1 MPDSVLKIKSIPF
14 YNSDIVINNPIVDFY
29 SQSATVEIRVNTNN
43 ISTPDRLAID
53 RWHTNIFSPTFKSI
67 INHADAEIIEY
78 DEYAKDI
85 KSTVNASVFPTYVDC
100 NTIIFNARLFNF
112 KRVESSSKL
121 DNISWNEYFSNLA
134 VLTSLRSKD
143 TTKVGA
149 VLVSPENKVLS
160 LGYNGY
166 VKGVDE
172 SIFPKNREAENLS
185 DTKYPYVIHAEA
197 NCILNLSTLNNLN
210 GSTIYCTLFPC
221 CDCAKLLANAGISK
235 VIYISDKYHNE
246 QQYIA
251 SRKIFDASNI
261 KYLQYDGNIYV
272 NKT

>member
-1 MPDSVLKIKSIPF
+1 MSDSILKIKSVPF
-14 YNSDIVINNPIVDFY
+14 YNSEIVLYNPIIDSY
-29 SQSATVEIRVNTNN
+29 NQSNDVEIRFNINN
-43 ISTPDRLAID
+43 ISISDKLAIN
-53 RWHTNIFSPTFKSI
+53 RWHTNIFSPTCKLNI
-67 INHADAEIIEY
+67 EWADAEIY
-78 DEYAKDI
+78 DNSKDI
-85 KSTVNASVFPTYVDC
+85 KLIISASVFPVCINY
-100 NTIIFNARLFNF
+100 NEIIFNARLFNI
-112 KRVESSSKL
+112 KKLESISKL
-121 DNISWNEYFSNLA
+121 DNLSWDEYFSNLA

-149 VLVSPENKVLS
+149 VVVSSENKVLS

-172 SIFPKNREAENLS
+172 SLFPKNREAENLS
-185 DTKYPYVIHAEA
+185 DTKYPYIIHAEA

-272 NKT
+272 NKI

>member
-1 MPDSVLKIKSIPF
+1 MSHSVLKIKSDQF
-14 YNSDIVINNPIVDFY
+14 YNSELVLYDPVIDSVN
-29 SQSATVEIRVNTNN
+29 QSTDVEIRFNSNN
-43 ISTPDRLAID
+43 ISSSDRAAIARWHADIFSSASKLIID
-53 RWHTNIFSPTFKSI
+53 R
-67 INHADAEIIEY
+67 ADAEIIEY
-78 DEYAKDI
+78 DEYSKDANLI
-85 KSTVNASVFPTYVDC
+85 ISASVFPICIDYNETV
-100 NTIIFNARLFNF
+100 FSAKLLNF
-112 KRVESSSKL
+112 KKVELTSKS
-121 DNISWNEYFSNLA
+121 DNISWDEYFSNLA

-149 VLVSPENKVLS
+149 VIASPENKVLS

-185 DTKYPYVIHAEA
+185 ATKYPYIIHAEA
-197 NCILNLSTLNNLN
+197 NCILNLSTLNNLK

-235 VIYISDKYHNE
+235 VVYISDKYHNE

-261 KYLQYDGNIYV
+261 KYLQYNGNIYV
-272 NKT
+272 NKN

>member
-1 MPDSVLKIKSIPF
+1 MSNSILKIKSVPF
-14 YNSDIVINNPIVDFY
+14 YNSEIIIDNPIIY
-29 SQSATVEIRVNTNN
+29 SDIQSTDVEIRVNINN
-43 ISTPDRLAID
+43 ISMSDKLAID
-53 RWHTNIFSPTFKSI
+53 RWHTNIFSPTCK
-67 INHADAEIIEY
+67 INIHNADAEIIDYYENST
-78 DEYAKDI
+78 DI
-85 KSTVNASVFPTYVDC
+85 KLVISALVFPININY
-100 NTIIFNARLFNF
+100 NEIIFSARLLNF
-112 KRVESSSKL
+112 KEFELTSKFE
-121 DNISWNEYFSNLA
+121 NITWDEYFSNLA

-149 VLVSPENKVLS
+149 VLVSTENRVLS

-185 DTKYPYVIHAEA
+185 DTKYPYIIHAEA

-210 GSTIYCTLFPC
+210 GSTLYCTLFPC

-246 QQYIA
+246 QQYVA
-251 SRKIFDASNI
+251 SRKIFDASKI
-261 KYLQYDGNIYV
+261 KYVQYEGNIYV
-272 NKT
+272 NKN